1 VPHPDVFDK
10 LVSLCKRRGFIF
22 QSSEIYGGA
31 GSVWDY
37 GPLGVE
43 LKRNIKDR
51 WWNAL
56 VRARDDIEG
65 LDAAILMHPRVWE
78 ASGHVAGF
86 TDPLVDCRNCKK
98 RFRADDP
105 KIKGKPGSPDAQCPA
120 CGMKGTMSEPRLFN
134 LMFKTFMGPVE
145 DSASVVYLRPET
157 AQGIYVNFLN
167 VQQSTRQKVPFGI
180 AQIGKAFR
188 NEITPGNFIF
198 RTREFEQMEMQ
209 FFVDPAAAPP
219 DRSDM
224 QWFEYW
230 KAQRM
235 DWHRDLGLDSARLQ
249 FHQHSKEELAHYARA
264 AFDIQFD
271 FGGTLGFQEIE
282 GVHHR
287 GDFDLGRHQEYSGKK
302 LEYIDQVSNRRYLP
316 YVIET
321 SVGADRTTLA
331 VLVNAYKEEEVP
343 GEQEGRTVLAVHP
356 SLAPIKTGIFPLV
369 KKDGMP
375 EFAAKLADELRRS
388 FPVFYDES
396 GAIGRRYRR
405 MDEVGTPF
413 AVTVDGQ
420 TTQDSTVTVR
430 DRDTLKQDRIA
441 ADRVTDW
448 IRQRLQ

>member
-1 VPHPDVFDK
+1 MDK

-43 LKRNIKDR
+43 LKRNVKDR
-51 WWNAL
+51 WWHAM

-65 LDAAILMHPRVWE
+65 LDAAILMHPKVWE

-86 TDPLVDCRNCKK
+86 TDPMVDCRACKA
-98 RFRADDP
+98 RFRAD
-105 KIKGKPGSPDAQCPA
+105 KLEDAQCPRKPSRHPGEHTD
-120 CGMKGTMSEPRLFN
+120 CELTEPRLFN
-134 LMFKTFMGPVE
+134 LMFKTHVGPVE
-145 DSASVVYLRPET
+145 DTASITYLRPET

-167 VQQSTRQKVPFGI
+167 VQQASRQKVPFGI

-209 FFVDPAAAPP
+209 FFVDPE
-219 DRSDM
+219 SDHM

-235 DWHRDLGLDSARLQ
+235 AWHRALGLREDRLH
-249 FHQHSKEELAHYARA
+249 FHQHGERELAHYARA
-264 AFDIQFD
+264 AFDIEFD

-287 GDFDLGRHQEYSGKK
+287 GDFDLGRHQEYSGKRM
-302 LEYIDQVSNRRYLP
+302 EYVDQASNRRYVP
-316 YVIET
+316 FVVET

-331 VLVNAYKEEEVP
+331 LLVNGYTEEEVP
-343 GEQEGRTVLAVHP
+343 GEQEGRVVLKLDP
-356 SLAPIKTGIFPLV
+356 RIAPVKAGIFPLV

-375 EFAAKLADELRRS
+375 EFAGKLAHELRSR

-405 MDEVGTPF
+405 QDEVGTPF
-413 AVTVDGQ
+413 CLTIDGQ
-420 TTQDSTVTVR
+420 TMQDGTVTVR
-430 DRDTLKQDRIA
+430 DRDTLAQERVA
-441 ADRVTDW
+441 ADRALEYVAA
-448 IRQRLQ
+448 RALQVP

>member
-1 VPHPDVFDK
+1 MPSPFPDVMEK

-31 GSVWDY
+31 GAVWDY

-43 LKRNIKDR
+43 LKKNLKDR
-51 WWNAL
+51 WWHAM

-65 LDAAILMHPRVWE
+65 LDSAILMHPRVWE

-86 TDPLVDCRNCKK
+86 TDPMVDCKACKA
-98 RFRADDP
+98 RFRADKLEDSQCP
-105 KIKGKPGSPDAQCPA
+105 RKPSRKPGEHTDCQL
-120 CGMKGTMSEPRLFN
+120 TEPRLFN
-134 LMFKTFMGPVE
+134 LMFKTHIGPVE
-145 DSASVVYLRPET
+145 DTASVAYLRPET

-167 VQQSTRQKVPFGI
+167 VQQASRQKIPFGI

-209 FFVDPAAAPP
+209 FFVDPESDHMHWFEFWKGQRMEWHTKLGIQP
-219 DRSDM
+219 DR
-224 QWFEYW
+224 
-230 KAQRM
+230 
-235 DWHRDLGLDSARLQ
+235 LL
-249 FHQHSKEELAHYARA
+249 FHQHTPEELAHYARA

-287 GDFDLGRHQEYSGKK
+287 GDFDLGRHQEYSSKR
-302 LEYIDQVSNRRYLP
+302 LEYVDQVSNRRFVP
-316 YVIET
+316 FVVET

-331 VLVNAYKEEEVP
+331 VLVNGYREEAVP
-343 GEQEGRTVLAVHP
+343 GEQEGRVVLGLDAR
-356 SLAPIKTGIFPLV
+356 LAPVKAGIFPLV

-375 EFAAKLADELRRS
+375 EFAEKLANELRPR

-405 MDEVGTPF
+405 QDEIGTPF
-413 AVTVDGQ
+413 CLTVDGQ
-420 TTQDSTVTVR
+420 TMTDGTVTIR
-430 DRDTLKQDRIA
+430 DRDTLAQERVA
-441 ADRVTDW
+441 ADRVLGILTE
-448 IRQRLQ
+448 RCL

>member
-1 VPHPDVFDK
+1 MAASTQPDVMDK

-22 QSSEIYGGA
+22 QSSEIYGGT

-43 LKRNIKDR
+43 LKKNLKDA
-51 WWNAL
+51 WWRSM
-56 VRARDDIEG
+56 VRMRDDVVG

-86 TDPLVDCRNCKK
+86 TDPLVDCKTCKG
-98 RFRADDP
+98 RFRADKLDDARCLLKP
-105 KIKGKPGSPDAQCPA
+105 SKKPGETEQCQL
-120 CGMKGTMSEPRLFN
+120 TEPRLFN

-145 DSASVVYLRPET
+145 ESASVVYLRPET
-157 AQGIYVNFLN
+157 AQGIFVNFLN

-209 FFVDPAAAPP
+209 FFVDPE
-219 DRSDM
+219 SDHM

-230 KAQRM
+230 KGERM
-235 DWHRDLGLDSARLQ
+235 KWHQALGLDDARLQ
-249 FHQHSKEELAHYARA
+249 YHQHSKEELAHYARA

-287 GDFDLGRHQEYSGKK
+287 GDFDLGRHQEFSGKK

-316 YVIET
+316 FVIET

-331 VLVNAYKEEEVP
+331 VLVNAYREEQVP
-343 GEQEGRTVLAVHP
+343 GETEGRTVLALHP
-356 SLAPIKTGIFPLV
+356 SLAPVKAGVFPLV

-375 EFAAKLADELRRS
+375 EFATKLATELRAR

-405 MDEVGTPF
+405 QDEVGTPF
-413 AVTVDGQ
+413 CVTVDGQ
-420 TTQDSTVTVR
+420 TTTDATVTIR
-430 DRDTLKQDRIA
+430 DRDTLQQDRVA
-441 ADRVTDW
+441 ADKVAEW
-448 IRQRLQ
+448 IARKITS

>member
-1 VPHPDVFDK
+1 VSSPGKSATDVMEK

-43 LKRNIKDR
+43 LKRNIKEL
-51 WWNAL
+51 WWNAM
-56 VRARDDIEG
+56 VRVRDDIEG

-86 TDPLVDCRNCKK
+86 VDPLVDCKNCKK

-105 KIKGKPGSPDAQCPA
+105 RIKGTPGAPDAQCPA
-120 CGMKGTMSEPRLFN
+120 CGMKGTLSEPRQFN

-145 DSASVVYLRPET
+145 DSASVAYLRPET

-209 FFVDPAAAPP
+209 FFVEPDDAPK
-219 DRSDM
+219 
-224 QWFEYW
+224 WFDYW
-230 KAQRM
+230 KAERM
-235 DWHRDLGLDSARLQ
+235 SWHASLGLDEKRLS
-249 FHQHSKEELAHYARA
+249 FHEHAGAELAHYAKA

-271 FGGTLGFQEIE
+271 FGGTLGPQEIE
-282 GVHHR
+282 GIHNR
-287 GDFDLGRHQEYSGKK
+287 GDFDLTQHQSFSGKK
-302 LEYIDQVSNRRYLP
+302 LEYFDQPNNRRFVP
-316 YVIET
+316 WVIET

-331 VLVNAYKEEEVP
+331 VLSNAYREESVA
-343 GEQEGRTVLAVHP
+343 GEEEGRTVLALSPLV
-356 SLAPIKTGIFPLV
+356 APIKAGVFPLV

-375 EFAAKLADELRRS
+375 EMAQKLAAELRAS
-388 FPVFYDES
+388 FPVFYDDS

-405 MDEVGTPF
+405 QDEVGTPYC
-413 AVTVDGQ
+413 VTVDGESLS
-420 TTQDSTVTVR
+420 DGTVTIR
-430 DRDTLKQDRIA
+430 DRDTLGQIRLPAERVREHISEKIA
-441 ADRVTDW
+441 R
-448 IRQRLQ
+448 